1 MACRC
6 QAGPPWEEVAGVQ
19 SPSAPARPGWGA
31 SVGCLEVT
39 EPWDLRPWKGTRVQT
54 PAGAQEKTEARRGTG
69 TCPESHG
76 ELQLSARYGPV
87 FTVYLGSRPVVILS
101 GYEAVKE
108 ALVDQ
113 AEAFSGRGKVATLEK
128 TFNQH
133 GIFFANGD
141 RWKYLRKFTT
151 LSLRNLGMGKK
162 EGEEQIQEEAHCL
175 VEALQNTQGSLLDP
189 SLLLSQAV
197 SNVTCI
203 LLFGS
208 RFDYEDEK
216 FRAVVLAA
224 AGTLKEISTSW
235 GQLCEM
241 FSGPL
246 YYLSDILRYL
256 SAPHSRLTDHLST
269 LATFVSGQIQ
279 QHQEKLEPQ
288 APVRDFVDDFLVKMG
303 QEEKA
308 SGSGHTD
315 FLLTTV
321 NLLFAGTATVSAT
334 LKYAFLLLLKYPEV
348 QDRIQEELSRELG
361 RERAPSLEDRGRLP
375 YTDAFLHEVQ
385 RFLALLP
392 MGVPR
397 ALTKPTSFRGYD
409 LPQGIEV
416 FPLLGSVLHDPEF
429 FERPEEFDP
438 SRFLDADGRFKKNEA
453 FLPFSLGKRICLG
466 EGLART
472 ELFLFFTTIL
482 QNFSLESPSP
492 PGALSLRPAISGF
505 ANIPPTFQLRFRP
518 R

>member
-1 MACRC
+1 MALGLGVVSLLLLLLVLLVLLLGFRGRRFSRLPP
-6 QAGPPWEEVAGVQ
+6 GPPPLPLLGNLGQLW
-19 SPSAPARPGWGA
+19 PGALYPG
-31 SVGCLEVT
+31 L
-39 EPWDLRPWKGTRVQT
+39 
-54 PAGAQEKTEARRGTG
+54 
-69 TCPESHG
+69 
-76 ELQLSARYGPV
+76 LQLSAKYGPV
-87 FTVYLGSRPVVILS
+87 FTVHLGSRPVVILS
-101 GYEAVKE
+101 GYEAIKE

-128 TFNQH
+128 TFNEH
-133 GIFFANGD
+133 GIFFANGEQ
-141 RWKYLRKFTT
+141 WKYLRKFTT

-162 EGEEQIQEEAHCL
+162 EGEEQIQEEARYL
-175 VEALQNTQGSLLDP
+175 VGALQNTQGSLLDP
-189 SLLLSQAV
+189 SLLLSQAI

-208 RFDYEDEK
+208 RFDYEDED

-224 AGTLKEISTSW
+224 AGILKEMSTSW

-241 FSGPL
+241 FLGPL
-246 YYLSDILRYL
+246 YYLSGILRYL
-256 SAPHSRLTDHLST
+256 SAPHNRLTDHLST
-269 LATFVSGQIQ
+269 LATFVSSQIQ
-279 QHQEKLEPQ
+279 QHQEKLDLQ
-288 APVRDFVDDFLVKMG
+288 APVQDFVDDFLLKMS
-303 QEEKA
+303 QEEKD

-315 FLLTTV
+315 FLLTAV
-321 NLLFAGTATVSAT
+321 NLLFGGTVTVSAT

-361 RERAPSLEDRGRLP
+361 RERAPSLADRGHLP

-397 ALTKPTSFRGYD
+397 ALTKPISFRGYD

-416 FPLLGSVLHDPEF
+416 FPLLGSVLHDPAF
-429 FERPEEFDP
+429 FERPEEFNP

-492 PGALSLRPAISGF
+492 PEALSLQPAISGF

-518 R
+518 Y

>member
-1 MACRC
+1 MALS
-6 QAGPPWEEVAGVQ
+6 AGA
-19 SPSAPARPGWGA
+19 
-31 SVGCLEVT
+31 GCLLLLLT
-39 EPWDLRPWKGTRVQT
+39 LLLLLLLARLRGPGRPPRLPPGPRPLPLLGNLGQLWPGALY
-54 PAGAQEKTEARRGTG
+54 AGL
-69 TCPESHG
+69 
-76 ELQLSARYGPV
+76 LQLGAKYGPV
-87 FTVYLGSRPVVILS
+87 FTVHLGSRPVVVLS

-113 AEAFSGRGKVATLEK
+113 GEAFAGRGKVASLEK

-133 GIFFANGD
+133 GIFFANGEQ
-141 RWKYLRKFTT
+141 WKHLRKFTT

-162 EGEEQIQEEAHCL
+162 EGEEHIQEEASHL
-175 VEALQNTQGSLLDP
+175 VEALKNTQGSLLDP
-189 SLLLSQAV
+189 SLLLSQAI

-203 LLFGS
+203 LLFGN

-224 AGTLKEISTSW
+224 AGTLKEISTPW

-241 FSGPL
+241 FLGPL
-246 YYLSDILRYL
+246 CYLSDILRYV
-256 SAPHSRLTDHLST
+256 SAPHNRLTDHLNT

-279 QHQEKLEPQ
+279 HHQEKLDPHSP
-288 APVRDFVDDFLVKMG
+288 ARDFVDDFLLKMS

-308 SGSGHTD
+308 AASGHTD
-315 FLLTTV
+315 FLLTAV
-321 NLLFAGTATVSAT
+321 NLLFGGTVTVSAT
-334 LKYAFLLLLKYPEV
+334 LAYAFLLLLKYPEV
-348 QDRIQEELSRELG
+348 QDQIQEELSRELG
-361 RERAPSLEDRGRLP
+361 RDRAPSMGDRGHLP
-375 YTDAFLHEVQ
+375 YIDAFLHEVQ
-385 RFLALLP
+385 RFLALIP

-492 PGALSLRPAISGF
+492 PGALNLQPAISGF
-505 ANIPPTFQLRFRP
+505 ANIPPAFQLRFRP

>member
-1 MACRC
+1 MD
-6 QAGPPWEEVAGVQ
+6 EMEFIDVE
-19 SPSAPARPGWGA
+19 SN
-31 SVGCLEVT
+31 LN
-39 EPWDLRPWKGTRVQT
+39 DL
-54 PAGAQEKTEARRGTG
+54 
-69 TCPESHG
+69 
-76 ELQLSARYGPV
+76 LSARYGPV
-87 FTVYLGSRPVVILS
+87 FTVYLGSRPIVILS

-133 GIFFANGD
+133 GVFFANGEQ
-141 RWKYLRKFTT
+141 WKYLRKFTT

-162 EGEEQIQEEAHCL
+162 EGEEQIQEEARYL

-241 FSGPL
+241 FLGPL
-246 YYLSDILRYL
+246 YYLSDILQHL

-308 SGSGHTD
+308 SGSDHTD
-315 FLLTTV
+315 FLLTAV
-321 NLLFAGTATVSAT
+321 NLLFGGTATVGAT

-348 QDRIQEELSRELG
+348 QDGETEEHKVKQLAQGHTANRIQEELGQELG
-361 RERAPSLEDRGRLP
+361 WERAPSLVDRGRLP

-438 SRFLDADGRFKKNEA
+438 SRFLDADGQFKKNEA

-492 PGALSLRPAISGF
+492 PGALSLQPAISGF

-518 R
+518 H

>member
-1 MACRC
+1 MLTW
-6 QAGPPWEEVAGVQ
+6 PLLIV
-19 SPSAPARPGWGA
+19 RPGPGGVRGKGVWRSRYHRSCGTGRQTAPGA
-31 SVGCLEVT
+31 HRE
-39 EPWDLRPWKGTRVQT
+39 
-54 PAGAQEKTEARRGTG
+54 TEAQRGSR
-69 TCPESHG
+69 TCPESSC
-76 ELQLSARYGPV
+76 ELQLSAKYGPV
-87 FTVYLGSRPVVILS
+87 FTVHLGSRPVVILS

-113 AEAFSGRGKVATLEK
+113 AEAFAGRGKVATLEK
-128 TFNQH
+128 TFNEH
-133 GIFFANGD
+133 GVFFANGEQ
-141 RWKYLRKFTT
+141 WKYLRKFTT

-162 EGEEQIQEEAHCL
+162 EGEEQIQEEARYL
-175 VEALQNTQGSLLDP
+175 VEALENTQGSLLEP
-189 SLLLSQAV
+189 SLLLCQAV
-197 SNVTCI
+197 SNVTCV

-208 RFDYEDEK
+208 RFDYKDKK
-216 FRAVVLAA
+216 FQDVVLAA
-224 AGTLKEISTSW
+224 GGVLKEISSPW

-241 FSGPL
+241 FLGPL

-256 SAPHSRLTDHLST
+256 SAPHSRLTDHLGT
-269 LATFVSGQIQ
+269 LATFVSDQIQ

-288 APVRDFVDDFLVKMG
+288 APARDFVDDFLIKMG

-308 SGSGHTD
+308 PGSSPTD
-315 FLLTTV
+315 FLLTAV
-321 NLLFAGTATVSAT
+321 NLLFGGTVTVSAT
-334 LKYAFLLLLKYPEV
+334 LSYAFLLLLKYPEI
-348 QDRIQEELSRELG
+348 QDRIQEELSQELG
-361 RERAPSLEDRGRLP
+361 RDRAPSLGDRGRLP

-385 RFLALLP
+385 RFLALIP

-416 FPLLGSVLHDPEF
+416 FPLLGSVLHDPEC

-438 SRFLDADGRFKKNEA
+438 SRFLDADGQFKKNEA

-492 PGALSLRPAISGF
+492 AEALSLRPAIGGF